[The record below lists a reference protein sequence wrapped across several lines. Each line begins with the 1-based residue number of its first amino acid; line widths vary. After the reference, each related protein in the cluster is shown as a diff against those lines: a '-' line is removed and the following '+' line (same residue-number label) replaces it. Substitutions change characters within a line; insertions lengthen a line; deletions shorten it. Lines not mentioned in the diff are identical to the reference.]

1 MGASAF
7 LIVEPDQDTA
17 NVLSHL
23 CRELR
28 APQVTRSLA
37 EARRALSMR
46 SRWAGVI
53 QELVLPDGWGVD
65 LLKEIRAK
73 FPSLPVLVLTSL
85 TDADSINRVHV
96 LRAEYHCKPT
106 RRRALRGFIQHAVA
120 LDRVRDVRVA
130 SIIGD
135 FVQRFG
141 LSPRESELLA
151 AAVAGTSRKTLADEL
166 GTTENTLKTQ
176 VRQLLR
182 KCGDQKSLEE
192 LGRLVLRQAISSD
205 RPAYA
210 TESVPPSNRDSPPTI
225 RPSSGRWETARATSG
240 VMPIAGAPDDS
251 EIEQQPQSK
260 R

>member
-96 LRAEYHCKPT
+96 LRAE
-106 RRRALRGFIQHAVA
+106 
-120 LDRVRDVRVA
+120 
-130 SIIGD
+130 
-135 FVQRFG
+135 
-141 LSPRESELLA
+141 
-151 AAVAGTSRKTLADEL
+151 
-166 GTTENTLKTQ
+166 
-176 VRQLLR
+176 
-182 KCGDQKSLEE
+182 
-192 LGRLVLRQAISSD
+192 
-205 RPAYA
+205 
-210 TESVPPSNRDSPPTI
+210 
-225 RPSSGRWETARATSG
+225 
-240 VMPIAGAPDDS
+240 
-251 EIEQQPQSK
+251 
-260 R
+260 

>member
-28 APQVTRSLA
+28 APQVTRNLA
-37 EARRALSMR
+37 DARRALGMR

-53 QELVLPDGWGVD
+53 QELVLPDGSGLE
-65 LLKEIRAK
+65 LLKEVRAK
-73 FPSLPVLVLTSL
+73 FPALPVLVLTSL
-85 TDADSINRVHV
+85 TDPAAINRVHV

-106 RRRALRGFIQHAVA
+106 RRRALRGFLQHAVA

-130 SIIGD
+130 SIIDD
-135 FVQRFG
+135 FVHRFG

-151 AAVAGTSRKTLADEL
+151 AAVAGTARKTLADEL

-182 KCGDQKSLEE
+182 KCDQKSLED

-205 RPAYA
+205 APVSS
-210 TESVPPSNRDSPPTI
+210 TESIPPSNRDSPPTI
-225 RPSSGRWETARATSG
+225 RPSSGRWEAARASSG
-240 VMPIAGAPDDS
+240 VMPIAGTPDDS
-251 EIEQQPQSK
+251 EIEKQPQSK